1 MLHILT
7 TIRAATAADSD
18 ALARLADSSR
28 ARRLRGRVLIA
39 EGVRGAIAAIEVASG
54 AVIADQSS
62 ESAAAA
68 HAVTL
73 LRRHRYLVL
82 RQAGGGAQVRSL
94 FRREVARLAA

>member
-1 MLHILT
+1 MLHTLT
-7 TIRAATAADSD
+7 TIRAATTADSD

-28 ARRLRGRVLIA
+28 VRRLRGRVLIA
-39 EGVRGAIAAIEVASG
+39 EGEQGVIAAIEVASG
-54 AVIADQSS
+54 AVIPDQSFV
-62 ESAAAA
+62 SAAAV

-94 FRREVARLAA
+94 FRREAARLAA